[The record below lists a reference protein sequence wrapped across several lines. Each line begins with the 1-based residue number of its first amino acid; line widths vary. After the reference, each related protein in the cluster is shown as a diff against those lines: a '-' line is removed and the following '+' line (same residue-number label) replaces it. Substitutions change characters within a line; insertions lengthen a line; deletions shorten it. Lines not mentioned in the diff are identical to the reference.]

1 MVSSG
6 ARLPDSSPEGER
18 LESMLLKT
26 GFQRLTDIRLA
37 YLKSVDSTQT
47 FASTVLKSDH
57 EGDLVI
63 SEVQTGGQGRKG
75 RPWVSHAGGLWMT
88 ITLKPPVPQVL
99 EKIVYVAAKAIVRT
113 LDGSGV
119 KESTIKPPNDVYC
132 GGKKIAGLLADAV
145 IQGDSCKVYLG
156 VGINVNND
164 ISADDSVSKIAT
176 SVARELGREIDLLKF
191 TVAFLKNLDE
201 EYVAEI
207 ESRIGRS
214 QAEK

>member
-1 MVSSG
+1 MASSG
-6 ARLPDSSPEGER
+6 VRLPDSTPEAER
-18 LESMLLKT
+18 LGSALLKT
-26 GFQRLTDIRLA
+26 GFQRLSGIRLT

-47 FASTVLKSDH
+47 FVSTVLRSDH

-113 LDGSGV
+113 LDESGV
-119 KESTIKPPNDVYC
+119 KESNIKAPNDVYC
-132 GGKKIAGLLADAV
+132 KGKKIAGLLADGV

-156 VGINVNND
+156 IGINVNND
-164 ISADDSVSKIAT
+164 VSVDDSVSKIAT
-176 SVARELGREIDLLKF
+176 SVARELGREIDLTKF

-201 EYVAEI
+201 EYVGEI
-207 ESRIGRS
+207 KSLTERS
-214 QAEK
+214 QPEK